1 VPVRDPQKTHS
12 RFMAAPCYHQ
22 WCDHPKLL
30 ITVKTMLLA
39 NQQETTLAE
48 GIFKAFSGELMIL
61 VLFILVVITLVIL
74 VPQLLRAHLRK
85 TEMIHAEH
93 LKALEQG
100 VLLPMADEPSKAAGR
115 TAMLVPMV
123 TVISAATVTCF
134 LIVYRD
140 ANSFAVA
147 LAVWAVTGVV
157 CLAAITGG
165 VALLGRLAQLQSGIE
180 DLDEQKLPENP
191 P

>member
-1 VPVRDPQKTHS
+1 
-12 RFMAAPCYHQ
+12 
-22 WCDHPKLL
+22 
-30 ITVKTMLLA
+30 MLLA